1 MTRLLAISCKSQLT
15 RVFLQESLKSLQ
27 CHNLA
32 ECRVNCFRSRLGA
45 KDSRCFV
52 SELRIQS
59 D

>member
-1 MTRLLAISCKSQLT
+1 MTRLLAISCKSQLPS
-15 RVFLQESLKSLQ
+15 VFLHQSLKALQ

-32 ECRVNCFRSRLGA
+32 ECSVYCFRSRLGA